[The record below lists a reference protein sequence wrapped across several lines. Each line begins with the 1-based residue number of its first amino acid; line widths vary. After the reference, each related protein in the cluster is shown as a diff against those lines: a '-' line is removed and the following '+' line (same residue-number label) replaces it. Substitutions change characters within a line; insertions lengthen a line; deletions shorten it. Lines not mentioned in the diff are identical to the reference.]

1 MSGGIYLLNS
11 NGELIEMKEEYY
23 DSEKLLQDL
32 IAEYPNLLAGD
43 QINKAN
49 PRKWLLI
56 RKEVPLYAEKGSSG
70 GWAIDHLFLDQDA
83 IPTIIEVKRST
94 DTRIRREVVGQMLD
108 YASNAAVYWSIDKI
122 KAYFEANCQ
131 NNKNNPDE
139 ILNEFLDELTDADE
153 FWQKAK
159 TNLQAGKV
167 RLVFVSDNIP
177 YELQRIVEFLNEQMD
192 PAEVLAIEIRQYTED
207 KLKALVP
214 RVIGQTSEAQ
224 KKKVSS
230 EPREKW
236 SEEKF
241 IKNIEE
247 NCKVEET
254 EFIKEILK
262 WSKDKN
268 LEEWWGSGKIYGTF
282 FPVLIYR
289 DKRYTLFSI
298 WTNKYIEIEFN
309 TLNNRLP
316 EGNEAIL
323 NELLNRLNEL
333 KGVNLSADNIK
344 KLPSLKFD
352 VLVKNENKEKF
363 IEIFN
368 WFIEKIKEV
377 VDEKQKVIKEK
388 IV

>member
-1 MSGGIYLLNS
+1 MSGGIYLLNN
-11 NGELIEMKEEYY
+11 NGKLFEMKEEYY

-43 QINKAN
+43 QINKAS

-56 RKEVPLYAEKGSSG
+56 RKEVPLYAEEGSSG

-131 NNKNNPDE
+131 NNKKNPDE
-139 ILNEFLDELTDADE
+139 VLKEFLDELTDADE
-153 FWQKAK
+153 FWQKVK

-167 RLVFVSDNIP
+167 RLVFISDNIP

-192 PAEVLAIEIRQYTED
+192 PAEVLAIEIRQYTEG

-230 EPREKW
+230 EPGEKW
-236 SEEKF
+236 NEEKF
-241 IKNIEE
+241 VKNIEE
-247 NCKVEET
+247 NCKDN
-254 EFIKEILK
+254 EIELVK
-262 WSKDKN
+262 GILNWSKDRN
-268 LEEWWGSGKIYGTF
+268 LEEWWGSGKVYGTF

-289 DKRYTLFSI
+289 GKRYTLFSI

-309 TLNNRLP
+309 TLNSRLP
-316 EGNEAIL
+316 NGNEEIL
-323 NELLNRLNEL
+323 NQLLNRLNEL
-333 KGVNLSADNIK
+333 KNVNLPADTIK
-344 KLPSLKFD
+344 KLPSIRFD
-352 VLVKNENKEKF
+352 VLIQNENKEKF
-363 IEIFN
+363 IKIFDWLIEEIKK
-368 WFIEKIKEV
+368 FIDK
-377 VDEKQKVIKEK
+377 KQIL
-388 IV
+388 